1 MGDTCLNDALNPLP
15 ADAIYR
21 HTRCAFPRQ
30 ASGKEPQASPACARL
45 LFGVATLKRARP
57 SWKIP
62 FRIRGKKVH
71 NDSGLIL
78 STQAAAT
85 DEAR

>member
-1 MGDTCLNDALNPLP
+1 MGDTRLNDALKPPP

-30 ASGKEPQASPACARL
+30 TSGKELQVSPPCARL
-45 LFGVATLKRARP
+45 LFGVAPLKRARQ
-57 SWKIP
+57 SREIP
-62 FRIRGKKVH
+62 FRIEDKNVH

-78 STQAAAT
+78 SLQAAAT